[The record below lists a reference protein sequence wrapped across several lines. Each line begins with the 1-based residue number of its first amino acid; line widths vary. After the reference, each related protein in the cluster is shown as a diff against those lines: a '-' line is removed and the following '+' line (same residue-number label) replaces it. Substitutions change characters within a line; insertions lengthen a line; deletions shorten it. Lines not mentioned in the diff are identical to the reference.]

1 MNDYRLKYSVAAT
14 DGDLGALRAWRGWP
28 ELAPSLSGFSAST
41 GTPASVPGAATAK
54 LRAEAKA
61 PFRLLRLFL
70 FGGLFAGAVVASLV
84 TLPALVKALTLL
96 SDPAADSGEA
106 LRSNGLNSLVNS
118 AVLLATGWAARQELG
133 AKAAAEEEATREE
146 QLGTLRV
153 LTGTQ
158 QSAALVELRG
168 RYRPVLV
175 VGSVPH
181 LRGCARAAEPHKR
194 ELLARNVII
203 TALQEEDGAAAG
215 APKPKGFAAP
225 SAQASTSA
233 AAPAGS
239 GITDAFGPPVGEA
252 GRWRADVYDVPTWR
266 TWASTQRQR
275 LGLSPGQP
283 FWVSLALDG
292 SVRSAAA
299 GAPNWCVPLLRG
311 AVPARRMADTPRAHF
326 ALPGRSWSRPSRPSP
341 QIPRPEPRDC
351 YEIE

>member
-1 MNDYRLKYSVAAT
+1 MNEYRLKYSVAAT

-28 ELAPSLSGFSAST
+28 ELAPSLAGFAAST

-70 FGGLFAGAVVASLV
+70 FGGLFGGAVVASLV
-84 TLPALVKALTLL
+84 TLPALLKALALP
-96 SDPAADSGEA
+96 SDANAGGDAGEA
-106 LRSNGLNSLVNS
+106 LRSTGLNSAINS
-118 AVLLATGWAARQELG
+118 AVLVVTGFAARQELA
-133 AKAAAEEEATREE
+133 AKAAAEEEAEREE

-153 LTGTQ
+153 VTGEQ

-203 TALQEEDGAAAG
+203 TALQEEDAAAAA

-225 SAQASTSA
+225 AAQVSTT

-239 GITDAFGPPVGEA
+239 GITDAFGAPTGEA
-252 GRWRADVYDVPTWR
+252 GRWRADVYDVATWR
-266 TWASTQRQR
+266 TWASGQRQR
-275 LGLSPGQP
+275 LGLGPSQP

-299 GAPNWCVPLLRG
+299 GAPDWCVS
-311 AVPARRMADTPRAHF
+311 
-326 ALPGRSWSRPSRPSP
+326 LPGGGA
-341 QIPRPEPRDC
+341 
-351 YEIE
+351 

>member
-1 MNDYRLKYSVAAT
+1 VNEYRLKYSVAAN

-28 ELAPSLSGFSAST
+28 ELAPQLSGFAAST

-70 FGGLFAGAVVASLV
+70 FGGLFGGAVVASLV
-84 TLPALVKALTLL
+84 TLPALIKALTLL
-96 SDPAADSGEA
+96 SDADAGGDAGEA
-106 LRSNGLNSLVNS
+106 LRSTGLNSAVNS
-118 AVLLATGWAARQELG
+118 AVLVVAGYAARQELA
-133 AKAAAEEEATREE
+133 AKAAAEEEAEREE

-153 LTGTQ
+153 VTGEQ

-203 TALQEEDGAAAG
+203 TALQEEDAAAAA
-215 APKPKGFAAP
+215 APKPKGFGAP
-225 SAQASTSA
+225 AVQASSA
-233 AAPAGS
+233 VAAPAGS
-239 GITDAFGPPVGEA
+239 GITDAFGAPTGEA
-252 GRWRADVYDVPTWR
+252 GRWRADVYDVATWR
-266 TWASTQRQR
+266 TWASGQRQR
-275 LGLSPGQP
+275 LGLGPSQP

-299 GAPNWCVPLLRG
+299 GAPNWCVC
-311 AVPARRMADTPRAHF
+311 
-326 ALPGRSWSRPSRPSP
+326 LPGNGAAVLNN
-341 QIPRPEPRDC
+341 D
-351 YEIE
+351 